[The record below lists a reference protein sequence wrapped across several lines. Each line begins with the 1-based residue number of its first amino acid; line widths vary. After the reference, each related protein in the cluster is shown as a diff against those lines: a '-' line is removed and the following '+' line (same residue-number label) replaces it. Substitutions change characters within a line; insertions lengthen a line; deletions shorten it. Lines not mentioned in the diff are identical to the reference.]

1 MQFKTLLLN
10 KLKTN
15 NKQIKF
21 ANMES
26 TREQKNKQ
34 VAIWLMIGVGMLIV
48 QILIGGVTRLT
59 GSGLSITE
67 WKPILGLIPPTNE
80 TQWNQAFQMYQ
91 EKTGQFKYL
100 NSDFTMAQFKFI
112 YFWEWFHRAWA
123 RFIGVVFLIPFF
135 YFIYKKAF
143 YKEISIKLFALF
155 LLGVGQGLI
164 GWIMV
169 KSGLNDDNLYVS
181 HIRLAVHFI
190 SALILVS
197 FTFWFALTLMIPK
210 NKISNNIRLKN
221 ILVFILIILAVQF
234 TYGAFMAGLKAATAA
249 TTWPSINGEYLPSTL
264 GNGDF
269 IYDKINIH
277 FIHRTIAYLLLVLI
291 TYFTIV
297 ARKYKES
304 ELFNRFK
311 YYPLFLVIVQ
321 IIIGIFTILKANN
334 TVRNGF
340 GTFETLAQI
349 HQITP
354 MFLMLS
360 ILLLIYFIKG
370 ERN

>member
-1 MQFKTLLLN
+1 MYFG
-10 KLKTN
+10 LK
-15 NKQIKF
+15 QSKF

-26 TREQKNKQ
+26 QREHQNKQ

-67 WKPILGLIPPTNE
+67 WKPILGLIPPLNE
-80 TQWNQAFQMYQ
+80 QQWGQAFQMYQ

-100 NSDFTMAQFKFI
+100 NNDFTLSQFKFI

-123 RFIGVVFLIPFF
+123 RFIGIVFLIPFF

-143 YKEISIKLFALF
+143 NKDIIIKLFALF

-190 SALILVS
+190 SALILVA
-197 FTFWFALTLMIPK
+197 FTFWFALTLMIPQKQILSNPKMK
-210 NKISNNIRLKN
+210 NWLI
-221 ILVFILIILAVQF
+221 FILFFLMILL
-234 TYGAFMAGLKAATAA
+234 TYGVFLAGLKAATAA
-249 TTWPSINGEYLPSTL
+249 TTWPSINGSYFPDSLA
-264 GNGDF
+264 NGDF
-269 IYDKINIH
+269 LYDKINIH
-277 FIHRTIAYLLLVLI
+277 FIHRTLAYLLLFII
-291 TYFTIV
+291 TYFTLK
-297 ARKYKES
+297 A
-304 ELFNRFK
+304 NRFK
-311 YYPLFLVIVQ
+311 DSNLFNQFKFYPIILMLLQIVVGILT
-321 IIIGIFTILKANN
+321 IINANN

-340 GTFETLAQI
+340 GAFETFAQI
-349 HQITP
+349 HQIIP
-354 MFLMLS
+354 MFLLLS
-360 ILLLIYFIKG
+360 ILTLLYSVRATK
-370 ERN
+370 